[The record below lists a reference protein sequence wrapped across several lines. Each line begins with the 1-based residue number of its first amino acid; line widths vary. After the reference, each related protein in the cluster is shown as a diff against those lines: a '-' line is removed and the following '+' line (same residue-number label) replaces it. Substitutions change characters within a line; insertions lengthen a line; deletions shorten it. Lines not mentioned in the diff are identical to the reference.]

1 MSPAMPS
8 EGTMLISGVDYHDGV
23 LWRLYVNNRWMWKY
37 ILVDRDT
44 AATAWRA
51 LSTMDKLSIPMPDG
65 VQIHQVPLEERW
77 NDAEGEKAAYA
88 RLKEGLSG

>member
-1 MSPAMPS
+1 MSPAVPT
-8 EGTMLISGVDYHDGV
+8 EDTMLISGVDYHDGV

-51 LSTMDKLSIPMPDG
+51 LSTVDKLSIPAPAN
-65 VQIHQVPLEERW
+65 VEIHQVPLEDRW
-77 NDAEGEKAAYA
+77 NDGDGEKAAYE
-88 RLKEGLSG
+88 RLKAGLGG